1 MVAFPLLD
9 IPPELQGSLMIEE
22 VRLNYTN
29 VYFLPSE
36 RAMEQARIDGNGKT
50 LILEIDAQKDS
61 VCIHPI
67 TTWFDHPEFLQPK
80 YDSLETITLHGFGYG
95 HAKTDDKVLSILD
108 GMPPGF
114 IKNYDYGLGFRR
126 ERGTLVRILK
136 EWGINH
142 LVISTEKKADIN
154 EESSTL
160 ILNYAEFEKIH
171 ENTKL
176 IAGRAQSVAY
186 KLKGIDMNNILSNLL
201 DNPAKYPT
209 QPYPKFIN
217 KLISN
222 LIAEA
227 TSAIDV
233 PLEPQEQGYTSDP
246 IPKRTKRMMEQR
258 PETLVKLR
266 NTIELVSLENLI
278 DHYKSML
285 DKTTSESDWQ
295 ALFQE
300 NPFILS
306 MVFSSPITIIQGQ
319 ASVGGVGIDCSG
331 NTITDFLVKNS
342 ISNNAT
348 IIEIKTPGK
357 KLLKSTTSYRKDLYD
372 VSTELSGG
380 VNQVLDQRMEF
391 QQDINRLKVKF
402 KGKGVWF
409 ESYYTTGVL
418 IIGTMPSD
426 EDKQKSFELFRKNS
440 KDVVIIT
447 FDELLGKI
455 KQLLVFLE
463 KQTDN
468 TVKK

>member
-1 MVAFPLLD
+1 MVAFPLPD

-22 VRLNYTN
+22 VCPNYTN

-36 RAMEQARIDGNGKT
+36 KAMEQTRIDGNGKT

-67 TTWFDHPEFLQPK
+67 IAFSDDPDFLQPK
-80 YDSLETITLHGFGYG
+80 YNSLKTITLHGFDYG
-95 HAKTDDKVLSILD
+95 HAKNEEMVLSILNN
-108 GMPPGF
+108 MPSGF
-114 IKNYDYGLGFRR
+114 IKNYDYGLGFLR

-136 EWGINH
+136 EWGVNH
-142 LVISTEKKADIN
+142 LVISTAKKSDIN

-171 ENTKL
+171 ENTKR
-176 IAGRAQSVAY
+176 IANRAWSVSRR
-186 KLKGIDMNNILSNLL
+186 LKGINTNNFLSNILG
-201 DNPAKYPT
+201 NPEKHPT

-217 KLISN
+217 KLIPN

-278 DHYKSML
+278 ERYQLML

-295 ALFQE
+295 ALFQH

-319 ASVGGVGIDCSG
+319 ASVGGVGIDRSG

-391 QQDINRLKVKF
+391 QQDINRLKVKS
-402 KGKGVWF
+402 KGVWF

-426 EDKQKSFELFRKNS
+426 EDRQKSFELFRKNS

-463 KQTDN
+463 KQTDA
-468 TVKK
+468 TVKN